1 MTRLSTSRPAG
12 PRARRPR
19 PFRSGAGGASG
30 PSVAVIGGGAI
41 GGCVAA
47 AVHDAGH
54 PVTLCLRSPLT
65 ELVVESAGESRRIP
79 VTTATEPALQ
89 APVDWLLLA
98 TKAQDT
104 LGAAGWLSRM
114 ADQDTTVVVL
124 QNGVDHAER
133 VAPLVPGSTT
143 VLPAL
148 VYLAAERTGRGHI
161 VHRAGGRLVVPDTT
175 AGASFRTLLAP
186 SDLTVD
192 LDPDFTTARW
202 RKLLSNLAANPLT
215 ALTLR
220 RMEVLADADMAALAR
235 ATLAEGAAVATAE
248 GAHLAPDEVDRTMT
262 FYAGF
267 PADSGSS
274 MLYDRLAGRP
284 LEHELITGAVVR
296 AADEHGIPVPVN
308 RALLA
313 LLKAINTRTAP

>member
-1 MTRLSTSRPAG
+1 
-12 PRARRPR
+12 
-19 PFRSGAGGASG
+19 
-30 PSVAVIGGGAI
+30 VAIIGGGAI
-41 GGCVAA
+41 GGYVAA

-54 PVTLCLRSPLT
+54 PVTLCLRSPLP
-65 ELVVESAGESRRIP
+65 ELVIESAGTSRRIP

-89 APVDWLLLA
+89 TPVDWLLLA

-104 LGAAGWLSRM
+104 PGAAGWLSRM
-114 ADQDTTVVVL
+114 TDRDTTVVVL
-124 QNGVDHAER
+124 QNGVDHTER
-133 VAPLVPGSTT
+133 VAPLVPESTT

-148 VYLAAERTGRGHI
+148 VYVAAERTRRGH
-161 VHRAGGRLVVPDTT
+161 VLHRAGGRLVVPEGS
-175 AGASFRTLLAP
+175 AGESFRTLLAP
-186 SDLTVD
+186 SDLEVS
-192 LDPDFTTARW
+192 LEPDFTTARW
-202 RKLLSNLAANPLT
+202 RKLLSNLAANPIT

-220 RMEVLADADMAALAR
+220 RLDVLADADVESLAR
-235 ATLAEGAAVATAE
+235 SILAEGVAVATAE

-267 PADSGSS
+267 APDAGTS

-296 AADEHGIPVPVN
+296 AADRHGIDVPVN
-308 RALLA
+308 RTLLT